1 MTTPKAV
8 VLGTLHPGE
17 IRRCCVEVW
26 DDRKLGGC
34 QVSRVVSTNS
44 RFVVAAF
51 VPADAGYEPKNSGKH
66 LLGRCVGRV
75 ELTINAPDSPSL
87 VSENVSLFVVG
98 SEPAILTIPITG
110 SVLPRFE
117 LQPPDVKLPRV
128 SASGPLY
135 SACVICRNTSGGRL
149 MITPATV
156 PQDLIVRVKRG
167 EDIDTVKVMTIEV
180 SPGAGRTGPQ
190 STRQVILTVS
200 DGEITETLTLDVT
213 VGPAD

>member
-1 MTTPKAV
+1 
-8 VLGTLHPGE
+8 
-17 IRRCCVEVW
+17 
-26 DDRKLGGC
+26 
-34 QVSRVVSTNS
+34 
-44 RFVVAAF
+44 
-51 VPADAGYEPKNSGKH
+51 
-66 LLGRCVGRV
+66 
-75 ELTINAPDSPSL
+75 
-87 VSENVSLFVVG
+87 
-98 SEPAILTIPITG
+98 
-110 SVLPRFE
+110 
-117 LQPPDVKLPRV
+117 
-128 SASGPLY
+128 
-135 SACVICRNTSGGRL
+135 